1 MWIVIVITIVSIVV
15 LSALLLPATPEKP
28 VSPELEYERIA
39 REKTER
45 QRARDLLDRHELEDK
60 SRTIEVL
67 ERGTWHERYTRPHYT
82 KCPGCDSV
90 LKFIPDEAVINRSKN
105 YVYPEIQCPTCAT
118 IMPVSNA
125 TEDITAAEKIDY
137 CHKALESSPY
147 AIRLPSR
154 YASETMEE
162 WQQRALDE
170 AVYPGHHFPRGKRA
184 EP

>member
-15 LSALLLPATPEKP
+15 LSALLLPATPVKP

-45 QRARDLLDRHELEDK
+45 QRARDLLDKHELEDK

-90 LKFIPDEAVINRSKN
+90 LKFIPDEAAVNRSKN

-137 CHKALESSPY
+137 CHKALESAPY
-147 AIRLPSR
+147 IIRAPVRYHGESVTDWQERIFEQNTLPS
-154 YASETMEE
+154 YLS
-162 WQQRALDE
+162 L
-170 AVYPGHHFPRGKRA
+170 RGRRA